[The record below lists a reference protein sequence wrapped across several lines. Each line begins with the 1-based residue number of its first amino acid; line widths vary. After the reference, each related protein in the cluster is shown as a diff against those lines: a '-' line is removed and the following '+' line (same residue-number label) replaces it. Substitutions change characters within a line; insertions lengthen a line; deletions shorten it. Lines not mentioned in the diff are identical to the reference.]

1 MTCLVVRSSETMKK
15 EVGNLCPGIG
25 RMGRGHVGPL
35 EESGTCQLRRTARV
49 NKMEQFETG
58 RDVFN
63 YECETLVA
71 GALMHFCFVC
81 CE

>member
-15 EVGNLCPGIG
+15 KVRNLCPGTR
-25 RMGRGHVGPL
+25 RMGRGHVSPP
-35 EESGTCQLRRTARV
+35 EESGTCQLRRTVRV

-63 YECETLVA
+63 YECKTLVT